1 MRPRKTKGQQRQ
13 ASTPGS
19 NEGANRC
26 GESSPRGVDQFDD
39 PRTSRRMGEKK
50 PSRYMNASQST
61 RLDETMTSESLF
73 SGLETRTELSS
84 LFLEDGDTLT
94 QSLAYTD
101 GDTLTV
107 YEEEATLGDDVSLG
121 SNTFNDTTFMD
132 ENTSISYYSFRMADT
147 EGPKKYQY
155 GVGTPPRFG
164 SLVATHQARNL
175 SKASSEISISS
186 VSRESFDHTITD
198 GLPHSSCLSTVVE
211 EMKGSY
217 KDISKTI
224 NQVLYAF
231 SISADDLD
239 LVSAK
244 IRDARLEVMGMKVRK
259 KRIDNTRTRTIMMWL

>member
-1 MRPRKTKGQQRQ
+1 MKHSSLLSLGRRRRNSPALLDRGDERSRHVWRRHRPK
-13 ASTPGS
+13 STPQPV
-19 NEGANRC
+19 NPLVN
-26 GESSPRGVDQFDD
+26 
-39 PRTSRRMGEKK
+39 EKK
-50 PSRYMNASQST
+50 PPRHMNTSQST
-61 RLDETMTSESLF
+61 SLDETMTSTRSLF
-73 SGLETRTELSS
+73 SGLETRTSTQS
-84 LFLEDGDTLT
+84 FAYMDGDTLT
-94 QSLAYTD
+94 
-101 GDTLTV
+101 TV

-121 SNTFNDTTFMD
+121 SNTFNDTTFTD

-147 EGPKKYQY
+147 QGPKKYQY

-164 SLVATHQARNL
+164 SLATTQQARNL

-198 GLPHSSCLSTVVE
+198 GLPPSSCLSTVVD

-259 KRIDNTRTRTIMMWL
+259 KRIDNTRTRTMMWL

>member
-1 MRPRKTKGQQRQ
+1 
-13 ASTPGS
+13 
-19 NEGANRC
+19 
-26 GESSPRGVDQFDD
+26 
-39 PRTSRRMGEKK
+39 
-50 PSRYMNASQST
+50 
-61 RLDETMTSESLF
+61 MTSESLF

-121 SNTFNDTTFMD
+121 SNTFHDTTFTD

-164 SLVATHQARNL
+164 SLATTQQARNL

-244 IRDARLEVMGMKVRK
+244 IRDARLEVMGMKKKGR
-259 KRIDNTRTRTIMMWL
+259 KRIDHNRTMMWL